1 MTKNVIFDGVFN
13 IYPHFVKAPKISS
26 KARSFVYVL
35 MQCLFMISQSK
46 KYPKRADG
54 MSFRKTT
61 KYHHQIPSKRFLTL
75 SFLVIFFVLVVLI
88 EAPNIKLLKK
98 VMQVPESAQKLREIK
113 ILWKSLSFQFSLIFI
128 FYIKLFLL
136 LMLFFLF
143 SLLKFWTW
151 LIASPESSHS
161 MEKMILV

>member
-1 MTKNVIFDGVFN
+1 MEWPKTSFLTAFSVFTHILSKHQKYHLKFVVLSTCWCNV
-13 IYPHFVKAPKISS
+13 
-26 KARSFVYVL
+26 
-35 MQCLFMISQSK
+35 CLWSVSK

-61 KYHHQIPSKRFLTL
+61 KYHHQIPSKRLLTL

-113 ILWKSLSFQFSLIFI
+113 IFWKSLSFQFSLIFI

-151 LIASPESSHS
+151 LIAPSESFYS
-161 MEKMILV
+161 MEKII

>member
-1 MTKNVIFDGVFN
+1 
-13 IYPHFVKAPKISS
+13 
-26 KARSFVYVL
+26 
-35 MQCLFMISQSK
+35 MISQSK

-61 KYHHQIPSKRFLTL
+61 KYHHQMPSKRFLTL
-75 SFLVIFFVLVVLI
+75 SFLVIFFVLLVLI

-98 VMQVPESAQKLREIK
+98 VMVMQVPESAQKLREIK

-151 LIASPESSHS
+151 LIPPPESSHS

>member
-1 MTKNVIFDGVFN
+1 
-13 IYPHFVKAPKISS
+13 
-26 KARSFVYVL
+26 
-35 MQCLFMISQSK
+35 MISQSK

-98 VMQVPESAQKLREIK
+98 VMVMQVPESAQKLREIK

-143 SLLKFWTW
+143 SLLKFWTS
-151 LIASPESSHS
+151 LIAPPESSHS

>member
-1 MTKNVIFDGVFN
+1 
-13 IYPHFVKAPKISS
+13 
-26 KARSFVYVL
+26 
-35 MQCLFMISQSK
+35 MISQSK

-98 VMQVPESAQKLREIK
+98 VMVMQVPESAQKLREIK
-113 ILWKSLSFQFSLIFI
+113 IL
-128 FYIKLFLL
+128 
-136 LMLFFLF
+136 
-143 SLLKFWTW
+143 
-151 LIASPESSHS
+151 
-161 MEKMILV
+161 